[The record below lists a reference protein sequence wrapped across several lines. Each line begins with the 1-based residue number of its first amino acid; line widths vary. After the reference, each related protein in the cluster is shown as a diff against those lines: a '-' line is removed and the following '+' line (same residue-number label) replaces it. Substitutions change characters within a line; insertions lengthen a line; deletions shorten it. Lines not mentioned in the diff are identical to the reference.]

1 MIDLH
6 THVLPNIDDG
16 SSSLEASLQMVL
28 AADQMGV
35 RTIVCTPH
43 YEVHGHYQV
52 SNEQMDA
59 ALTRL
64 QAALSN
70 HPHGV
75 NLCLGHEL
83 YYHPSII
90 ERLRQGE
97 LRTLAGSRYVLLE
110 FSTSYFDYDLDD
122 ILYTYGLYGYRVIV
136 AHVERYPI
144 FEERTLTWLRAE
156 GALFQIN
163 AETLLSVKHQ
173 RKALAWLKSGLLS
186 FVSSDVHEG
195 RPNRLQEAYT
205 FVSKKLGKQYA
216 EAIFIT
222 HPQRVIDNEEWPDP
236 RRG

>member
-28 AADQMGV
+28 TADQMGV

-59 ALTRL
+59 ALKRL
-64 QAALSN
+64 QAALDQ
-70 HPHGV
+70 HPHQV
-75 NLCLGHEL
+75 TLHPGHEL
-83 YYHPSII
+83 YYHPSLL

-97 LRTLAGSRYVLLE
+97 VRTLAGSRYVLLE
-110 FSTSYFDYDLDD
+110 FSTSLFDYELDE
-122 ILYTYGLYGYRVIV
+122 ILYAYGLYGYQVIV

-144 FEERTLTWLRAE
+144 FEERTLTMLRSQ

-163 AETLLSVKHQ
+163 AETLVSSKYQ

-195 RPNRLQEAYT
+195 RTNRLHEAYAL
-205 FVSKKLGKQYA
+205 VAKKLGKHYA
-216 EAIFIT
+216 EAIFVT
-222 HPQRVIDNEEWPDP
+222 HPQRVIENEAWPDS
-236 RRG
+236 RKG